1 MASAAWLGAAEQQA
15 DKAVA
20 CSATVPAAAQTGAGV
35 QFQAAG
41 PAAGS
46 LWTSDSIVGNL
57 RFVPA
62 TGAGGFS
69 QGSSGSEACRDPDE
83 TQFTHILTRNIDVME
98 TGVTQG
104 MWSALRAVQ
113 PTLPSVTF
121 WFSGATL
128 PAESLTWYEAV
139 LFANLL
145 SVQQGLT
152 RCYYTDSGK
161 TIPIDA
167 TNYTAGNYYCD
178 FAANGY
184 RLPAEGE
191 REYFTRAGTTGA
203 FSVTEPNYY
212 TAGNCSNCTA
222 GLMPT
227 LESVA
232 WFCANAGSTTH
243 AVGTK
248 TANLWNL
255 KDVHGNVDE
264 WCWDR
269 YGGYPSGTAT
279 DYEGAGFG
287 SGRVIR
293 GGNGGGYPAYCR
305 SACRSS
311 AGPGYRAAGVGFRL
325 LRPLSIA
332 YDWDFGDGTAHG
344 TTQNPT
350 HAYAT
355 SGTYNWTMTLTM
367 GGQACVQS
375 GQIAVS
381 STCTAASIA
390 THPASQT
397 IASGSSATLTVVAS
411 GSAPFNY
418 QWYHGASGNTS
429 TPVGTDSYSYATAAL
444 TTTTSYWVSVTN
456 GCGQADSQTATI
468 MVTASGG
475 PTITSVKAKTGKP
488 GSLATI
494 KGTNFGTNS
503 KKVTVYVGT
512 KKAKITGKMKST
524 QIKFKIPRVKK
535 GIYDLYVVVNGKSSN
550 KVSFQ
555 VK

>member
-1 MASAAWLGAAEQQA
+1 MKPRRTFLLVLIAWAVASAAWLGAAEQQA

-57 RFVPA
+57 RFVPT
-62 TGAGGFS
+62 TGAGGFT
-69 QGSSGSEACRDPDE
+69 QGEPAAEPCQDGSG
-83 TQFTHILTRNIDVME
+83 QFTHILTRNVAVME
-98 TGVTQG
+98 TEVTQG

-121 WFSGATL
+121 NFSGATL

-161 TIPIDA
+161 TTPIDA

-184 RLPAEGE
+184 RLPADGE
-191 REYFTRAGTTGA
+191 WEYFTRAGTTGA
-203 FSVTEPNYY
+203 FSVTESNYA
-212 TAGNCSNCTA
+212 AGNCNSCTA
-222 GLMPT
+222 GLMPA

-232 WFCANAGSTTH
+232 WFCANSSSTTH

-248 TANLWNL
+248 TANPWNL
-255 KDVHGNVDE
+255 KDVHGNVWE
-264 WCWDR
+264 WCWDW
-269 YGGYPSGTAT
+269 YASYPAGQAT
-279 DYEGAGFG
+279 DYTGLSVG
-287 SGRVIR
+287 SLRVIR
-293 GGNGGGYPAYCR
+293 GGTWAYYPMYCR
-305 SACRSS
+305 SASRLGS
-311 AGPGYRAAGVGFRL
+311 GPGLIYNDVGFRL
-325 LRPLSIA
+325 LI
-332 YDWDFGDGTAHG
+332 T
-344 TTQNPT
+344 
-350 HAYAT
+350 
-355 SGTYNWTMTLTM
+355 
-367 GGQACVQS
+367 
-375 GQIAVS
+375 
-381 STCTAASIA
+381 
-390 THPASQT
+390 
-397 IASGSSATLTVVAS
+397 
-411 GSAPFNY
+411 
-418 QWYHGASGNTS
+418 
-429 TPVGTDSYSYATAAL
+429 
-444 TTTTSYWVSVTN
+444 
-456 GCGQADSQTATI
+456 
-468 MVTASGG
+468 VTADG
-475 PTITSVKAKTGKP
+475 PIITSVKAKTGKP

-494 KGTNFGTNS
+494 KGTNFGTDS

-524 QIKFKIPRVKK
+524 QIKFTIPRVKK
-535 GIYDLYVVVNGKSSN
+535 GTYDLYVVVNGKSSN